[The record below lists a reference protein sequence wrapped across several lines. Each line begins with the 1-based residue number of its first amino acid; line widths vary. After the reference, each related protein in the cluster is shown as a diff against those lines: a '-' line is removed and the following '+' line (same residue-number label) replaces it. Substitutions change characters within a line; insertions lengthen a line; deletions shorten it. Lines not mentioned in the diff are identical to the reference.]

1 MCLRYLLKGKGR
13 WSKVAR
19 TTNRYLVQKEPD
31 VIKKRN
37 VKWKTGNYIRLS
49 VESNISDSNS
59 IEIGRAHV

>member
-37 VKWKTGNYIRLS
+37 VKWKTGNYIRLKIRWRW
-49 VESNISDSNS
+49 EKNMRRIMM
-59 IEIGRAHV
+59 I